1 MKISEIPINERPRE
15 RAIINGIESLSN
27 IELLAII
34 IRNGTRNK
42 SAIELAYEVLN
53 EFKSLSN
60 LMNASLSELNR
71 IRGLNN
77 AKSISILASLEF
89 AKRCTLLT
97 KEKRISINT
106 SKDVFDLLKDKYR
119 NEQQE
124 NFIILFL
131 DSKNNII
138 CNKLLF
144 KGSVSSS
151 NVHPRDIFREAVKNN
166 ANRLIIAHNHPSGD
180 PSPSESDLVT
190 TKSLVD
196 ISHFMAIPIIDH
208 IILGDQ
214 KYFSFKENKLI

>member
-106 SKDVFDLLKDKYR
+106 SRDVFDLLKDKYR